1 MRTTRISEKNMRE
14 KRKKLGKFGWKS
26 RFVKL
31 MGIMTICFNVLSTP
45 LTAIGIATMVVTT
58 VALVVSCDKYEQN
71 EEQPTETPKKHN
83 VELVYGT
90 NEVYQWQNIAMDT
103 IYKYNADPTVDT
115 IYLVL
120 KVANQFSTYSTN
132 QLKYI
137 TPLLRERHNVNPNK
151 VFGKGEMELR
161 SSSTINNPEIVRF
174 MRDTMGYNVTYNAFK
189 KSK

>member
-71 EEQPTETPKKHN
+71 EEQPTETQKKHN
-83 VELVYGT
+83 VELVYDVP
-90 NEVYQWQNIAMDT
+90 ENISMDT
-103 IYKYNADPTVDT
+103 LYKYNADPTVDS
-115 IYLVL
+115 ILLVL
-120 KVANQFSTYSTN
+120 QESNRFSTLNTT
-132 QLKYI
+132 QLRDFVV
-137 TPLLRERHNVNPNK
+137 PLLRERHNVNPNK